1 MRLNKYFSALLGG
14 AALLGLSACTDEVE
28 YTPAAVP
35 AGDEVFFS
43 NEIPSTIDIEPGAT
57 VVELPVQR
65 LRASGELTVG
75 LTGSVTYPDGTDASG
90 VFQIPSEVTFAADAT
105 SAEIPVSIVG
115 TVENDV
121 NYALKLALAT
131 DQTTPYGASEIE
143 VKLLY
148 SPWSPLEP
156 YSTTEYEGVMG
167 GPWDGEPIGGV
178 VYYSRSLVND
188 NLHLYVFPGPNY
200 SNLHFYY
207 ELYVDYADEM
217 TVDGLAAD
225 KHAYRVSMPQT
236 DTHFLYKEKPVIYQT
251 AYEWVVEFL
260 APLQGKEPTQ
270 EYIDWAYSEF
280 ELADSYFVPED
291 GAFHMNLVPYT
302 EAGSLLVGSETLL
315 QLPGFKHYEVSFS
328 IKGSFV
334 DAGGDESLVVE
345 AYKSKD
351 LASFA
356 YTVLPGAL
364 TAQQVDAAAA
374 QLAADANAVTYVE
387 QTTNLLISFEEDGT
401 YTIVAVGYDAS
412 GEAVY
417 HTSFEFEA
425 ESVAKPSDWEAR
437 GICEYTDDLI
447 GSLFNL
453 GNPVWEVEYEE
464 NIKTPGFYRLVKPYL
479 TFVEDTN
486 NSAVTYKAGKNY
498 LYVHTEDPTC
508 AYIGESLIGC
518 VINGKGPWIV
528 TSQADG
534 LIAEGATAE
543 QIKSFGMAGTF
554 VNGVFTMHAKSKPVG
569 GTVYSNILMVDQ
581 ENYGKGWYEVN
592 TNGKMKIDFLLD
604 EASSAP
610 RKVNANVNN
619 FQELQRAFV
628 PMKADYRKA
637 ALKSKSPI
645 LSKYVKVI
653 NF

>member
-43 NEIPSTIDIEPGAT
+43 NTIPSTIDLESEAT

-105 SAEIPVSIVG
+105 TTEIPVSVVG

-121 NYALKLALAT
+121 NYQLKLALVT
-131 DQTTPYGASEIE
+131 DQTTPYGASELT
-143 VKLLY
+143 VTLLY
-148 SPWSPLEP
+148 SPWTPLEP

-167 GPWDGEPIGGV
+167 GPWTGEPIGGI
-178 VYYSRSLVND
+178 VYYSRSLVNE
-188 NLHLYVFPGPNY
+188 NQHLYVFPGPTY
-200 SNLHFYY
+200 SNLYFFY

-217 TVDGLAAD
+217 TVPGLAAD

-236 DTHFLYKEKPVIYQT
+236 DTHYLFKDNPVIYQT

-260 APLQGKEPTQ
+260 APLQKEEPTQ
-270 EYIDWAYSEF
+270 DYIDWAYSEF

-302 EAGSLLVGSETLL
+302 KAGSLLAGSETLL
-315 QLPGFKHYEVSFS
+315 QLPGFKHYEVAFA

-345 AYKSKD
+345 AYKSSD

-364 TAQQVDAAAA
+364 TAEQVDAAAA
-374 QLAADANAVTYVE
+374 QLEADADAVTYVDE
-387 QTTNLLISFEEDGT
+387 TTNLLISFEEDGT

-425 ESVAKPSDWEAR
+425 ESVAKPSDWEVR

-447 GSLFNL
+447 SPMYKL
-453 GNPVWEVEYEE
+453 GNPIWEVEYEE
-464 NIKTPGFYRLVKPYL
+464 NIKTPGFYRLVKPYQ
-479 TFVEDTN
+479 TFVEDMN

-498 LYVHTEDPTC
+498 LYIHAEDPTC
-508 AYIGESLIGC
+508 AYIGESLLGC
-518 VINGKGPWIV
+518 VIKGEGPWIV

-534 LIAEGATAE
+534 LIASGATTQ
-543 QIKSFGMAGTF
+543 QIKSFGMAGTLK
-554 VNGVFTMHAKSKPVG
+554 NGVFTMPVKSLPVD
-569 GTVYSNILMVDQ
+569 GTEYTNILIVDQ
-581 ENYGKGWYEVN
+581 DNYGKGWYAGN

-604 EASSAP
+604 KASSAP
-610 RKVNANVNN
+610 RKVRADVNN
-619 FQELQRAFV
+619 FQELQRTFV

-637 ALKSKSPI
+637 ALKTKSPV